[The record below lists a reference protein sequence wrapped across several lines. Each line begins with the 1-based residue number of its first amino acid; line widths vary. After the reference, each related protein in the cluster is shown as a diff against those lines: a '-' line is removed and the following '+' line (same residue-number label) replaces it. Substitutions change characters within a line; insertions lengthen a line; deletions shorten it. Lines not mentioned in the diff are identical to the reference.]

1 MKRILFVSL
10 VLSAF
15 LLFNSCDTPLKK
27 YNSKNE
33 DEKQIIALLSE
44 YETARNSSD
53 LVKLKSTFH
62 KDGTYISEAP
72 PSTFSSHL
80 TRDWVGEIKA
90 SEIPNSDPEWWNCSG
105 KFILTDPDIKIDGN
119 EATITMNT
127 KCGKS
132 KRMYSKY
139 ALAKEDE
146 NWLIV
151 KVVQ

>member
-1 MKRILFVSL
+1 MKRILFVSS

-15 LLFNSCDTPLKK
+15 ILFNSCDTPLKE
-27 YNSKNE
+27 YNSKNG

-53 LVKLKSTFH
+53 LAKLQSTFH

-80 TRDWVGEIKA
+80 TRDWAGEINA
-90 SEIPNSDPEWWNCSG
+90 SDIQNSDPEWWNCSG
-105 KFILTDPDIKIDGN
+105 KFVLSDPEIKISGN
-119 EATITMNT
+119 EALITMNT

-139 ALAKEDE
+139 TLAKSDG
-146 NWLIV
+146 NWLIM